1 VHDWRGSRR
10 LGAALVLLTCLC
22 AGCAGRKARSRFI
35 IRSGSGPIEVVEN
48 PVSPLRAPSADAI
61 RKAELAARAAR
72 APAPAVA
79 TIELRNRALRDA
91 LSSLRTA
98 PTVLAYLHVAEEYRR
113 AGVLDQAF
121 DYFDEALKRA
131 PRLAAA
137 YDGRARVWR
146 DWHIPAAG
154 LGDSARAV
162 YYAPRSAS
170 AHNTHGTLLLAIGEC
185 AAARN
190 AFQKAIDLDPEATY
204 AKANLHAVN
213 QIGQGDHRCH
223 PAQVTARRRSPE

>member
-1 VHDWRGSRR
+1 VHEWRGSRR
-10 LGAALVLLTCLC
+10 FGAALVVLTCLC
-22 AGCAGRKARSRFI
+22 AGCGGSKARSRFI
-35 IRSGSGPIEVVEN
+35 TRSGSGPIEVVAG
-48 PVSPLRAPSADAI
+48 PVPPLRAFSADAM
-61 RKAELAARAAR
+61 RKAELDARAAR
-72 APAPAVA
+72 APAPVVA
-79 TIELRNRALRDA
+79 TIELRNSALRDA
-91 LSSLRTA
+91 LSSLRID
-98 PTVLAYLHVAEEYRR
+98 PTVLGYLHVAEEYRR

-146 DWHIPAAG
+146 DWHMPAAG

-170 AHNTHGTLLLAIGEC
+170 AHNTHGTLLLGIGEC

-190 AFQKAIDLDPEATY
+190 AFQKAIDLDPAATY

-213 QIGQGDHRCH
+213 QIRQGDHRCH
-223 PAQVTARRRSPE
+223 APQVTPRGSPE